1 MLCATLSQNADL
13 LSQLPHEHRCDNMYV
28 HIVMSQAEW
37 YGANQVWQEMRHR
50 LERSARPSCFDCSG
64 NMSVHPRFGG
74 EDGVPRSAQIPGVS
88 LWQRTGEWAAGC
100 RRRGSCVDH
109 RQHHQFSMFR
119 AVAVAGLMTVLLGW
133 TLGWPGWSWRHGWER
148 TGIVR

>member
-13 LSQLPHEHRCDNMYV
+13 LSQLPHEHRFDNMYV

-74 EDGVPRSAQIPGVS
+74 EGGVPHPAQMPGVS
-88 LWQRTGEWAAGC
+88 LWQRVMRWAA
-100 RRRGSCVDH
+100 
-109 RQHHQFSMFR
+109 
-119 AVAVAGLMTVLLGW
+119 
-133 TLGWPGWSWRHGWER
+133 
-148 TGIVR
+148 